1 MNEER
6 TEGHDDSSLEEQASS
21 SPLSPEDLAKKK
33 AVLERA
39 RADHAI
45 KGEPTSGMPGQAEHR
60 RAEDVVPP
68 PGGQT
73 DQTR

>member
-1 MNEER
+1 M
-6 TEGHDDSSLEEQASS
+6 TDEQRAEDKGQSPPLPASQ
-21 SPLSPEDLAKKK
+21 LAKKRET
-33 AVLERA
+33 LHRA

-45 KGEPTSGMPGQAEHR
+45 KGEPTSGLPQGTERR

-68 PGGQT
+68 PAGQT